1 MEEQSLTQRAER
13 RLGPAIILF
22 PLSRELELGWR
33 YLLWKPQDD
42 LLDRERHEQRAGAS
56 HILPRVPQQQ
66 TKGEDHSQGLSV
78 PQHTVIHPVP
88 WPRGNACRQSSQSSG
103 DEAYK
108 VSRQRGTT

>member
-1 MEEQSLTQRAER
+1 MEEQPPAQRAER
-13 RLGPAIILF
+13 RLGPAIILL

-66 TKGEDHSQGLSV
+66 TKGEDHSQGL
-78 PQHTVIHPVP
+78 
-88 WPRGNACRQSSQSSG
+88 
-103 DEAYK
+103 
-108 VSRQRGTT
+108 

>member
-1 MEEQSLTQRAER
+1 MEEQPPAQRAER
-13 RLGPAIILF
+13 RLGPAIILL
-22 PLSRELELGWR
+22 PLSRELELRWR

-78 PQHTVIHPVP
+78 PQHTVIQ
-88 WPRGNACRQSSQSSG
+88 PRGNACRQSSQSSG